1 MDLLHVKNRKREI
14 KAPDGYSPVQIML
27 NVNLFW
33 EKYFLG
39 SFHERK
45 KKLNFS
51 EHHFTMYEN
60 MEKNFQIYFSD
71 EGPYHKEKRP
81 LIFRR
86 NQWTGFFMIRTSFLK
101 ELKDTFL

>member
-14 KAPDGYSPVQIML
+14 KPPDGYSPVQIML

-51 EHHFTMYEN
+51 EHRFTMYEN
-60 MEKNFQIYFSD
+60 MEKNFQITSVTKAPIIKKRDHWFS
-71 EGPYHKEKRP
+71 EEING
-81 LIFRR
+81 LVSL
-86 NQWTGFFMIRTSFLK
+86 W
-101 ELKDTFL
+101 

>member
-14 KAPDGYSPVQIML
+14 KPPDGYSPVQIML

-71 EGPYHKEKRP
+71 EGPYHKEEEE
-81 LIFRR
+81 IRR
-86 NQWTGFFMIRTSFLK
+86 NQKKSMDWFLYDSFLK